1 MNHMPG
7 GDYQLSHDNGLGN
20 GLGVAGR
27 SEWNDVA
34 ASGAK

>member
-1 MNHMPG
+1 MNHMPS
-7 GDYQLSHDNGLGN
+7 GDYQLSHDNGLP
-20 GLGVAGR
+20 VAAW